1 MTMIEIEI
9 TRMIAACVAAFLL
22 AWGCYVTAYTKH
34 RNAAI
39 DAKNERLL
47 NLKNSGLSPTEDLL
61 ESVKIEK
68 SKTFFFGYRLALIG
82 LYFTAAAIGWALG
95 WAVAQDHVL
104 TWVEDAAVAAAGAVV
119 GGLIL
124 DKYIIHPIADGSFF
138 ERVEDPIVQRFLQD
152 DGPIIAVKEKTG
164 FFAKRK
170 QKKEAEKIAEAVAET
185 SPVIV
190 AEDHVVPSVE
200 NMTFD
205 EKIRLLEQLKK
216 SL

>member
-1 MTMIEIEI
+1 MIEIEY

-22 AWGCYVTAYTKH
+22 SWGCYVTAYTKH
-34 RNAAI
+34 KNAAI

-82 LYFTAAAIGWALG
+82 LYFVAAAIGWALG

-104 TWVEDAAVAAAGAVV
+104 TWVEDAAVAAAGAVI

-138 ERVEDPIVQRFLQD
+138 EKVEDPIVQRFLQD
-152 DGPIIAVKEKTG
+152 GGSVIAVTEKTG

-170 QKKEAEKIAEAVAET
+170 QKKQMEKIAEAVADVP
-185 SPVIV
+185 PVIV

-200 NMTFD
+200 NLTFD

>member
-1 MTMIEIEI
+1 MLEIEY

-22 AWGCYVTAYTKH
+22 SWGCYVTAYTKH
-34 RNAAI
+34 KNDILDERNKRALAN
-39 DAKNERLL
+39 KNM
-47 NLKNSGLSPTEDLL
+47 GITAPEDLID
-61 ESVKIEK
+61 SVNIEK

-82 LYFTAAAIGWALG
+82 LFIVSAAIGWALG

-119 GGLIL
+119 GGLVL

-138 ERVEDPIVQRFLQD
+138 EKVEDPIVQRFLQD
-152 DGPIIAVKEKTG
+152 GGSLITVKEKTG

-170 QKKEAEKIAEAVAET
+170 QKKEAEKIAEAVNDIP
-185 SPVIV
+185 PVIV
-190 AEDHVVPSVE
+190 TPEDANVVDVSHL
-200 NMTFD
+200 TFD